1 MDDYATLSKDYA
13 TLSKDYVTLSES
25 ACILIEEYVAL
36 NTINYMQP
44 TFHSTIIKDV
54 IVLLKNTISDAFA
67 EDNNDKITKI
77 VEDGLA
83 LFYKHIAPPRS
94 SGATFIRTKPN
105 IPKLQQK
112 IHYLQTV
119 PQPEQRTPEWYMF
132 RYIHLTASNIWKA
145 FMSESMKNQ
154 LIYEKCQP
162 LNAGKYS
169 NINLE
174 SPMHWGQRYE
184 PVSVMLYESLY
195 DTKVSDFGCI
205 PHKTISFLAASPD
218 GINTLDSSSR
228 FGRMLEV
235 KNIVNREIT
244 GIPKLEYWI
253 QMQLQLEVCDLNECD
268 FFETRF
274 VEYPDV
280 EAYNACPSKQK
291 GMMMLFMTRNG
302 QPVYEYGGVPPV
314 SPPWEE
320 KHEGIPPETPLSKEK
335 HEGIPPVSSLSKE
348 KHEGIPPVSSL
359 SKEKHE
365 GIPPVSSQNSGN
377 SSPDGG
383 FGACVAG
390 GGTPPWEEAMM
401 LKNKDLTWLKNIY
414 WKVDQVS
421 CVLVLRNKRWF
432 AAALPHLIELWKTI
446 ENEKKNGYA
455 HRAPKKGKGSTSSN
469 NDIKVKKMSA
479 DNTIEMP
486 AKCFITIAT

>member
-1 MDDYATLSKDYA
+1 MDLET
-13 TLSKDYVTLSES
+13 
-25 ACILIEEYVAL
+25 
-36 NTINYMQP
+36 
-44 TFHSTIIKDV
+44 STI
-54 IVLLKNTISDAFA
+54 LKN
-67 EDNNDKITKI
+67 I
-77 VEDGLA
+77 VEEGLS

-94 SGATFIRTKPN
+94 SGCTFIRAKPN
-105 IPKLQQK
+105 ISKLQEK

-119 PQPEQRTPEWYMF
+119 PQPEQRTPEWYIF

-145 FMSESMKNQ
+145 FMSQSMKNQ

-169 NINLE
+169 SVNLE
-174 SPMHWGQRYE
+174 SSMHWGQKYE

-195 DTKVSDFGCI
+195 DTQVSDFGCI

-218 GINTLDSSSR
+218 GINTLVSSPR

-268 FFETRF
+268 FLETRF

-291 GMMMLFMTRNG
+291 GMMMLFMTRDG
-302 QPVYEYGGVPPV
+302 QPVYEYGGYPPV
-314 SPPWEE
+314 SPP
-320 KHEGIPPETPLSKEK
+320 SKEK
-335 HEGIPPVSSLSKE
+335 HEGIPPVSPPSKE
-348 KHEGIPPVSSL
+348 KHEGIPPVST
-359 SKEKHE
+359 
-365 GIPPVSSQNSGN
+365 PNSGN
-377 SSPDGG
+377 SSPHGG
-383 FGACVAG
+383 AW
-390 GGTPPWEEAMM
+390 GGTPPWEETMM

-432 AAALPHLIELWKTI
+432 AAALPQLIEIWKTI
-446 ENEKKNGYA
+446 ENEKKTGYM
-455 HRAPKKGKGSTSSN
+455 HRAPKKGKGTTSSN
-469 NDIKVKKMSA
+469 NNIKVKKMCA
-479 DNTIEMP
+479 DNTMEMQ